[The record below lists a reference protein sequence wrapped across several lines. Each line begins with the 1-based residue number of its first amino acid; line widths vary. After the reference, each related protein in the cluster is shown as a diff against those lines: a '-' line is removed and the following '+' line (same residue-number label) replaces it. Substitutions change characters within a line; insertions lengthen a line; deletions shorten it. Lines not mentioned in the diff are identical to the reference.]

1 MSAPRPPRFHGHV
14 DPASGE
20 GGGPVTGCRF
30 EYIATFDAAANPEI
44 ETFKGAKSVPC
55 SPAVPPDYTTPTD
68 VSASVT
74 GLTPGTEYRVRLVVG
89 NSEGENSA
97 VGENFATVGRYN
109 LSTRFGSTGSGDG
122 QLEEPLDVAIDEATG
137 AAYVADAGNHRV
149 DQFSAAGSFIRAFGA
164 DVGGP
169 GVDVCTSGCQA
180 GTAGSEPE
188 PGELANPKFIEVDN
202 SAGPSAGDVYVADG
216 ENRIVQKFD
225 SSGNLLS
232 DWGSGGAV
240 EFTKSEGTIGG
251 ITVDE
256 GGNLFVLTDNA
267 PYNWTEFSQDGL
279 SVTKFPTNDTWA
291 GGAETG
297 PGDAGRVRNRH
308 RPGRKLV
315 RDAAERSRRKRRRPL
330 LQHDGSHIH
339 ILPHLS
345 GHPPGARQF
354 GSGNRPLGQQPVRRP
369 ERSYR
374 RVPGRE
380 LQPRRNRPNPR
391 AGRMQALGHL
401 RRRGP
406 GGRSGLGRSL
416 LQSPGLRSRQRR

>member
-1 MSAPRPPRFHGHV
+1 MSSPP
-14 DPASGE
+14 
-20 GGGPVTGCRF
+20 
-30 EYIATFDAAANPEI
+30 
-44 ETFKGAKSVPC
+44 
-55 SPAVPPDYTTPTD
+55 
-68 VSASVT
+68 
-74 GLTPGTEYRVRLVVG
+74 PGR
-89 NSEGENSA
+89 
-97 VGENFATVGRYN
+97 
-109 LSTRFGSTGSGDG
+109 
-122 QLEEPLDVAIDEATG
+122 
-137 AAYVADAGNHRV
+137 
-149 DQFSAAGSFIRAFGA
+149 FIRAFGA

-216 ENRIVQKFD
+216 ENRMVQKFD

-240 EFTKSEGTIGG
+240 EFTKSEGKIGG

-256 GGNLFVLTDNA
+256 GGNLFVLTDNE

-279 SVTKFPTNDTWA
+279 SVTKFPTNGTFASGIRLNLGTPGGSGIDIGLGENWFETQRSGHEENA
-291 GGAETG
+291 G
-297 PGDAGRVRNRH
+297 VRYSSTTAPIYTSFRIY
-308 RPGRKLV
+308 L
-315 RDAAERSRRKRRRPL
+315 
-330 LQHDGSHIH
+330 
-339 ILPHLS
+339 

-354 GSGNRPLGQQPVRRP
+354 GSGNRPLGQQPVRRS

-401 RRRGP
+401 RRRGSDR
-406 GGRSGLGRSL
+406 RSRLGRSL
-416 LQSPGLRSRQRR
+416 LQSPGIRSRQRR